1 MTQLVLKVSGMSCQ
15 HCVKAVQDALMA
27 LAGVQNAQV
36 SLEAGEVT
44 VQYDA
49 TKTGPQQMQ
58 EAIENQG
65 YDVVA

>member
-27 LAGVQNAQV
+27 LDGVQNAQV
-36 SLEAGEVT
+36 SLDAGEVT
-44 VQYDA
+44 VHYDA
-49 TKTGPQQMQ
+49 TKTSPPQMQ

-65 YDVVA
+65 YDVV

>member
-27 LAGVQNAQV
+27 LAGVQKAQV

-49 TKTGPQQMQ
+49 TKTGPPQMQ

-65 YDVVA
+65 YDVVS